1 MISILYRLTLGHAQK
16 LRVKGTGEDL
26 EIRSDLLV
34 EISRLN
40 LWDIVYLIGFLRTL
54 NEIMLSKHLIQCLA
68 LIEQSKVLAFIII
81 KVSVEISQRERHK
94 EEM

>member
-1 MISILYRLTLGHAQK
+1 
-16 LRVKGTGEDL
+16 
-26 EIRSDLLV
+26 
-34 EISRLN
+34 
-40 LWDIVYLIGFLRTL
+40 
-54 NEIMLSKHLIQCLA
+54 MLSKHLTQCLA